1 MLQSLKKQNF
11 IKNFDNIKSK
21 KMLDK
26 EIKEDIIKDIKCL
39 MKIINEVEDTA
50 IQLKLGI
57 INYKDMKKENDYF
70 YRNKFE
76 RFQHTKSFVKM
87 FLYQILN
94 PEDLYREPE
103 DSNIEIIELIFRFKR
118 QMLA

>member
-1 MLQSLKKQNF
+1 
-11 IKNFDNIKSK
+11 
-21 KMLDK
+21 
-26 EIKEDIIKDIKCL
+26 

-57 INYKDMKKENDYF
+57 INYKDMEKENDYF

-76 RFQHTKSFVKM
+76 RFQHTKLFVKM

-94 PEDLYREPE
+94 PENLYRKPE
-103 DSNIEIIELIFRFKR
+103 DSNVEIIELIFRFKR